1 MHNRAESWEIT
12 PHDVKTPCRLA
23 EPDRGAADLGIRRG
37 GIMRTGRAI
46 IISAI
51 IALGTAGSVLA
62 SPAMFA
68 AAAGHAPSAQV
79 HTVAAAP
86 KLFLH
91 S

>member
-1 MHNRAESWEIT
+1 
-12 PHDVKTPCRLA
+12 
-23 EPDRGAADLGIRRG
+23 
-37 GIMRTGRAI
+37 MRTGRAI

-51 IALGTAGSVLA
+51 LALGTAGSILA

-68 AAAGHAPSAQV
+68 AATGHAPSAQV

-86 KLFLH
+86 KFFVH